1 VRYFSSTI
9 ARDSYKLSPADL
21 FAGLLLKLHISPPN
35 LIPKQI
41 DRPRAYNQLGGG
53 VVCVLDTDGEEPETR
68 GFAERRRW
76 DLAQGGGRVVR
87 PQYCGAYRWLRLCM
101 NPTYAREPVSLLS
114 LSAGVLT
121 V

>member
-9 ARDSYKLSPADL
+9 ARDSYKLSPAD
-21 FAGLLLKLHISPPN
+21 